1 MGVKVAF
8 FGAEGGIR
16 NVAGIP
22 SEGGNYIAVAFGFK
36 GCGVRFKFHRK
47 ISVISRK
54 GSRRGTKVDALV
66 NGKIR
71 FGVKIIFL

>member
-16 NVAGIP
+16 NVAGFP

-36 GCGVRFKFHRK
+36 GCGMGFKLHRK
-47 ISVISRK
+47 IRIPPRK

-71 FGVKIIFL
+71 FGIKIIFL